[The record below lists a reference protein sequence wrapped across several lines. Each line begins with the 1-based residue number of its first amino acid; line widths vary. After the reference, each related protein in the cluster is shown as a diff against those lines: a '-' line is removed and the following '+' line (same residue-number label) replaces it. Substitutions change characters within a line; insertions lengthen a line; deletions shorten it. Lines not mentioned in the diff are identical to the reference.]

1 MLYSDAKRW
10 GEVIGDCE
18 TVASQVKQT
27 EKVKT
32 RASVAA
38 QEDHWPDV

>member
-18 TVASQVKQT
+18 TVTSPQVKQT

-32 RASVAA
+32 
-38 QEDHWPDV
+38 